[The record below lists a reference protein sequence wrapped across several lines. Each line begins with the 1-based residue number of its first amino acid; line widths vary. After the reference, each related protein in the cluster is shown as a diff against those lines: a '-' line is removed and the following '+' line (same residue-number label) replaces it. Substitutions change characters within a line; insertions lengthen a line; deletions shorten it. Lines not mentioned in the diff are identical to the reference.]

1 MMDFAN
7 YRYLVYVLLA
17 GAIVLAFY
25 AVYSAWKQRVLRS
38 LAPRADM
45 RAALLAGSPVVRA
58 LKTVLIVLC
67 VVLFSAAVL
76 RPRWGE
82 TVREAR
88 SEGVDL
94 LVALD
99 VSRSMLARDVPPS
112 RLERAKDAVRL
123 MANSLGGGR
132 AGMVLFAG
140 DAFLQCPLTEDAGA
154 FMMFLDSA
162 GVGSVRR
169 QGTDI
174 GRALETAEKVFA
186 SKRMTSKM
194 LVLITD
200 GEDHEGRAADAARR
214 LREHGVS
221 VHTVAIGTA
230 TGDAVPLDEGSDEY
244 LRDESGGTVMSGKNS
259 GVLERIARET
269 GGEHFDITADLSG
282 VYRLIRLAGDQE
294 KLSHGSRIVK
304 EKVER
309 YQLFVLALIVLM
321 LLELMLPER
330 SLVPRYKR
338 SGISARSRDGRV
350 RAAPAIV
357 LAACLLFISWIDPYR
372 DEVREGN
379 RLFGEKDYPGAGE
392 RYRAAERY
400 APRERDRDRL
410 RFNHG
415 DARYMQGD
423 YDGALDHFRG
433 SLRSG
438 DPETQKKALFNA
450 GNAYLK
456 KEDYRAASGAYIDA
470 LKIDPEYLPA
480 KKNLEHLMRMN
491 KKEQGKQREAGDRNG
506 SGGIGK
512 NREGGGGDG
521 RSGARKQDAGDSKKA
536 GGRISAEQARNL
548 LESMKNKPV
557 RREKGT
563 GDGRR
568 ELDKQW

>member
-7 YRYLVYVLLA
+7 YRYLAYVLLA
-17 GAIVLAFY
+17 GAIILAFY
-25 AVYSAWKQRVLRS
+25 AAYLGWKRRVLRS

-45 RAALLAGSPVVRA
+45 RAALLAGSPIVRA
-58 LKTVLIVLC
+58 LKTVMIALC
-67 VVLFSAAVL
+67 VVLFSVAVL

-82 TVREAR
+82 TMRESR
-88 SEGVDL
+88 NEGVDL

-132 AGMVLFAG
+132 TGMILFAG

-174 GRALETAEKVFA
+174 GRALEAAEKVFA
-186 SKRMTSKM
+186 AKRMTSKM

-200 GEDHEGRAADAARR
+200 GEDHEGRAVDEARR
-214 LREHGVS
+214 LRKLGVS
-221 VHTVAIGTA
+221 VHTVGIGTA
-230 TGDAVPLDEGSDEY
+230 TGGAVPLDERSDEY
-244 LRDESGGTVMSGKNS
+244 LRDDGGGTIISGKNS
-259 GVLERIARET
+259 AVLERIARET
-269 GGEHFDITADLSG
+269 GGEHLDITADLSDI
-282 VYRLIRLAGDQE
+282 YRLIRLVGDQD

-309 YQLFVLALIVLM
+309 FQLFVLVLIVL
-321 LLELMLPER
+321 LSLELMIPER
-330 SLVPRYKR
+330 PRVPRFGR
-338 SGISARSRDGRV
+338 PGRADRSRRGSIW
-350 RAAPAIV
+350 AAPVVA
-357 LAACLLFISWIDPYR
+357 LAVCMFFISWIDPYR

-379 RLFGEKDYPGAGE
+379 RLFGEKDYQGAGE
-392 RYRAAERY
+392 RYRTAEKY
-400 APRERDRDRL
+400 APREKDRDRL

-415 DARYMQGD
+415 DVRYMQGD

-438 DPETQKKALFNA
+438 DPDVQKKALFNA

-456 KEDYRAASGAYIDA
+456 KGDYRAAVGAYIDA

-480 KKNLEHLMRMN
+480 KKNLEYMLRMN
-491 KKEQGKQREAGDRNG
+491 KKNQDGRGDTGNQDDRREKDGHRD
-506 SGGIGK
+506 
-512 NREGGGGDG
+512 GDG
-521 RSGARKQDAGDSKKA
+521 RGRPDGDSRPDGSASKKA
-536 GGRISAEQARNL
+536 GGRISAEQVRNL